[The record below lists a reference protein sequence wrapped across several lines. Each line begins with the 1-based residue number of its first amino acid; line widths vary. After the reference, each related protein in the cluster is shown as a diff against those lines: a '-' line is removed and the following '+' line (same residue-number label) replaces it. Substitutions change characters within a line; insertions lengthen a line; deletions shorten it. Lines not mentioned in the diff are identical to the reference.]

1 MSRIFYY
8 MVLESTTL
16 CKLKKKNFTCYLNVK
31 FESIFSQMSIFE
43 IGSHNFSKSY
53 EPIFFKFCTLLLYNI
68 FYCLNEGFFFSIL
81 SNFSRPYR
89 VQILLKNGTFGS
101 QLRQKCKF
109 WFFFLRSNTNYK
121 PLLTENFWFIN
132 FRWICH
138 ELSCFRRENFFLKG
152 HRRWGP
158 NNWIFKIF

>member
-1 MSRIFYY
+1 M
-8 MVLESTTL
+8 
-16 CKLKKKNFTCYLNVK
+16 NVK
-31 FESIFSQMSIFE
+31 IWSLFSQNSIFE

-81 SNFSRPYR
+81 SNFSRPWR

-101 QLRQKCKF
+101 QLRQKCKLQF
-109 WFFFLRSNTNYK
+109 FFFLRSSTSYK
-121 PLLTENFWFIN
+121 HLRTEIFRFFN

-138 ELSCFRRENFFLKG
+138 ELSWLRWENFFLRVTGDEVPITEFSKFFNKNYTNYLSNMYLLYG
-152 HRRWGP
+152 KL
-158 NNWIFKIF
+158 FE